1 MVTILCPIDRLIELL
16 FYILSHSTQFEILL
30 ANQTF
35 LLLFFFLI
43 FCCKTHIIW
52 GYGSSNVLIGINPF
66 SCRIM
71 TGFYNR
77 STHEWTQSHQHTG
90 IIVDF
95 YQLLIRVEL
104 HSNSGTN
111 RNSELELEFQFASLS
126 ELKWNWAQPCSS
138 CSNKVAVFCYSLRER
153 CPRLQYPNVLKLKQY
168 CLQHDG

>member
-90 IIVDF
+90 IITS
-95 YQLLIRVEL
+95 I
-104 HSNSGTN
+104 SCS
-111 RNSELELEFQFASLS
+111 SELSSIPIQEQTGILN
-126 ELKWNWAQPCSS
+126 WNWNFSLLPCL
-138 CSNKVAVFCYSLRER
+138 NWNGIE
-153 CPRLQYPNVLKLKQY
+153 PNRAPPVQTKWLCFVIL
-168 CLQHDG
+168 